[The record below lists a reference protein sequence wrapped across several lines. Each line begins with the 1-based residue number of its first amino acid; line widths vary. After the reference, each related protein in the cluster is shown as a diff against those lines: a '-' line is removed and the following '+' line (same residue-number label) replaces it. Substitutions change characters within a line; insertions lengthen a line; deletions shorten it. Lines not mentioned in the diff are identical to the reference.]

1 MSMWSREGSNESAA
15 AVFPGY
21 GTGTEIVPVRFI
33 GSQDVISRIDSE
45 TGRGVSITEVDRLDI
60 QPTGANLITGS
71 NHALW
76 YAKTGSTTYTR
87 EAGDLTFSTLE
98 KNGDGSYTITTAT
111 GMKSFFSATGLLT
124 SRVDTVGNT
133 RTYAYTLGDKIST
146 MDKRTGI
153 IAGARGLFRLKA
165 RVW

>member
-21 GTGTEIVPVRFI
+21 GTGTETVPVRFI

-45 TGRGVSITEVDRLDI
+45 TGCGVSIPEVDRLDI

-76 YAKTGSTTYTR
+76 YAKTGSTTFTR
-87 EAGDLTFSTLE
+87 ESGDLMFSTLK
-98 KNGDGSYTITTAT
+98 KNRDGTYTLT
-111 GMKSFFSATGLLT
+111 SATG
-124 SRVDTVGNT
+124 RRAEAGKEVEKDRQKRGGKET
-133 RTYAYTLGDKIST
+133 RTACVGVS
-146 MDKRTGI
+146 RRSR
-153 IAGARGLFRLKA
+153 RGSFRRYGSVRGPA
-165 RVW
+165 